1 MNRLSKQVI
10 FYRDTEDLIRQVDGL
25 LAKLKEKPKLT
36 EYAVV
41 RKRYT
46 HLTPSAYTM
55 RLKRFLK
62 SGGYFPHEMG
72 CRGRKIVALHVTPA
86 LDSVLRR

>member
-1 MNRLSKQVI
+1 MKLLEHTLR
-10 FYRDTEDLIRQVDGL
+10 YRDTEDLIRQVDAL
-25 LAKLKEKPKLT
+25 LVKLLERPKLT
-36 EYAVV
+36 EYAKV
-41 RKRYT
+41 RARYP

-55 RLKRFLK
+55 RLKRHLK

-72 CRGRKIVALHVTPA
+72 HKGRKIVALHVTPA